1 MAKARKNG
9 DGTGERRKPVPP
21 VEHQFKP
28 GNSGRP
34 KGSRNKLG
42 EDFIAALHDDFQE
55 NGVAAIKAVRCEK
68 PDAYLKV
75 IASIV
80 PKELRV
86 TTENDLTDDELI
98 ARIRQL
104 DAAIRPFLVV
114 EGEDGVAGGDRP
126 ATSH

>member
-1 MAKARKNG
+1 MAKPRKNAQE
-9 DGTGERRKPVPP
+9 TGERPKPVPP

-28 GNSGRP
+28 GNPGRP

-42 EDFIAALHDDFQE
+42 EDFIAALHEDFQE
-55 NGVAAIKAVRCEK
+55 NGIAAIKAVRSEK

-86 TTENDLTDDELI
+86 TTDNDLTDDELI

-104 DAAIRPFLVV
+104 DAAIRPFLTA
-114 EGEDGVAGGDRP
+114 EGEDGAAGGDRP
-126 ATSH
+126 SKPH